1 MAVELQEL
9 KVETGLKDKVYQS
22 LKGAIVLMDVYST
35 DEAPKLDERQ
45 LAQQLGVSRT
55 PVREALTRLEQ
66 EGLVKTVPRRG
77 AYVVRKTRRQIVEI
91 IQVWAALEGMAAKL
105 AAEQATDEEI
115 SQLHEEFVTVSN
127 SDVASA
133 NIDEYSEQNIQFHQR
148 IVQLGKSELLQD
160 LMEGLFIQVQFI
172 RRRSVR
178 DADRTKRSVSDHM
191 LIIKALEE
199 RQAEEVQ
206 RLVIAHALS
215 LAEHVENNVD
225 YLE

>member
-1 MAVELQEL
+1 MAVQLEEL
-9 KVETGLKDKVYQS
+9 KVETGLKDKVYDS
-22 LKGAIVLMDVYST
+22 LKSAIVLMDVYSA
-35 DEAPKLDERQ
+35 DGPPKLDERQ

-105 AAEQATDEEI
+105 AAERASDDEI
-115 SQLHEEFVTVSN
+115 KQLHEEFVTVGS

-178 DADRTKRSVSDHM
+178 DADRTKRSVSDHI
-191 LIIKALEE
+191 LIVKALEA
-199 RQAEEVQ
+199 RKAEEVQ
-206 RLVIAHALS
+206 RLVISHALS

>member
-1 MAVELQEL
+1 MELEVL

-22 LKGAIVLMDVYST
+22 LKGAIVLMDVYT
-35 DEAPKLDERQ
+35 AEEAPKLDERQ

-66 EGLVKTVPRRG
+66 EGLVKTIPRRG

-105 AAEQATDEEI
+105 AAERATNQEI
-115 SQLHEEFVTVSN
+115 KQLHEEFVTVGS
-127 SDVASA
+127 SDVATA

-148 IVQLGKSELLQD
+148 IVQLGKSDLLQE

-178 DADRTKRSVSDHM
+178 DADRTRTSVSDHI
-191 LIIKALEE
+191 LIVEALEA
-199 RQAEEVQ
+199 RKAEEVQ
-206 RLVIAHALS
+206 RLVISHALS
-215 LAEHVENNVD
+215 LAEHVENNAD

>member
-1 MAVELQEL
+1 MELEVL

-105 AAEQATDEEI
+105 AAERASDEEI
-115 SQLHEEFVTVSN
+115 KQLHEEFVTVSN

-191 LIIKALEE
+191 LIIKALEA

-206 RLVIAHALS
+206 RLVISHALS